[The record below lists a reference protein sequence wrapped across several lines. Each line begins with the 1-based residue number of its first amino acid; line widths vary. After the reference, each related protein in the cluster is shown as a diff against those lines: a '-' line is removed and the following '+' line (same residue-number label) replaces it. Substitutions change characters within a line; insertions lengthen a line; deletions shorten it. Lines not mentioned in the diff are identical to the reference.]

1 LVNGQPS
8 SNARFRVQQEHPIG
22 ADLRVIGGILVSW
35 LITVPTAAILA
46 AMIFHILRAVF
57 G

>member
-1 LVNGQPS
+1 M
-8 SNARFRVQQEHPIG
+8 QQEHPIG
-22 ADLRVIGGILVSW
+22 ADLRVIGGILLAW
-35 LITVPTAAILA
+35 LITVPIAAILA